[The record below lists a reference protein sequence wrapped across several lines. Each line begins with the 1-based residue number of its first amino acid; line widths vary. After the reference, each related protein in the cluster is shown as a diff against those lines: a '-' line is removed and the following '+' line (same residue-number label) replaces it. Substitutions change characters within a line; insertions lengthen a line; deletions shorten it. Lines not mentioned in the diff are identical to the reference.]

1 MRIRSLAGAALAAAL
16 LGAAVATAQTTAAPV
31 TDVGPPPAEE
41 RSSTGAVVLENSP
54 VQAQKKA
61 FAESTAKSGA
71 GPVGRGVLRATS
83 RAQTRAELAKA
94 RADEATELRVRGAG
108 VLTGR

>member
-1 MRIRSLAGAALAAAL
+1 MPIRSLAGPALAAAL

-41 RSSTGAVVLENSP
+41 RSSTGAVVLEQSP
-54 VQAQKKA
+54 VQAQKKT

-71 GPVGRGVLRATS
+71 GPVGRGALRATS
-83 RAQTRAELAKA
+83 RARTRADLANV
-94 RADEATELRVRGAG
+94 RAAESQELRVRDS
-108 VLTGR
+108 LTGK